1 MPGEYFLALIAL
13 SLLMVLIFVIF
24 WTKNRATPKEIAQ
37 EIFVEGLMAL
47 ASGNHKVAYQK
58 FRSVV
63 QQDTENVDAYLML
76 GNLLRQRGKAEKALQ
91 IHKELTI
98 RPSLTEAKR
107 IQVQKSLADDYLA
120 VGQHDRAA
128 EILEELWKKEKE

>member
-47 ASGNHKVAYQK
+47 ASGNHKLAYQK

-76 GNLLRQRGKAEKALQ
+76 GDLLRKKGKPEKALQ
-91 IHKELTI
+91 IHRELLI
-98 RPSLTEAKR
+98 RPTLSEAKKA
-107 IQVQKSLADDYLA
+107 QVEKSLAEDFLA
-120 VGQHDRAA
+120 TGQHERAP
-128 EILEELWKKEKE
+128 EGLKEL